1 MKFLRKVAFI
11 AARILTP
18 IIFAVEKIA
27 SIWDLL
33 NGYSILLSIKNV
45 GKGCLIIGH
54 GRFLSKENI
63 TLGESVKIGEGAL
76 FVAHGGI
83 AVGNHTIISRNCVIR
98 SREHDFNGEMLP
110 FSDDFVKKPVTIG
123 SGVWIGMD
131 VTINSGVSIGDFSI
145 IASNAVVTK
154 DVPPGEV
161 WGGVPA
167 HKIFTRDLS
176 KLRDLA
182 LNNKWKSV

>member
-1 MKFLRKVAFI
+1 MKLLRKVAFI

-18 IIFAVEKIA
+18 IIFAAEKIF
-27 SIWDLL
+27 SICNLL
-33 NGYSILLSIKNV
+33 YGYSLLLSIKNA
-45 GKGCLIIGH
+45 GKGCLIIGG
-54 GRFLSKENI
+54 GRFQSKEKI

-83 AVGNHTIISRNCVIR
+83 TVGNHTIISRNCVIR

-110 FSDDFVKKPVTIG
+110 FSDDFVYKPVTIG

-131 VTINSGVSIGDFSI
+131 VTINPGVNIGDFSI

-154 DVPPGEV
+154 DVPSGEV
-161 WGGVPA
+161 WGEFQR
-167 HKIFTRDLS
+167 I
-176 KLRDLA
+176 
-182 LNNKWKSV
+182 NIY